1 VDVVSFH
8 GLDLILGGGRVMT
21 PRPASERLV
30 DVAVAIA
37 GDRPARI
44 ADVGTG
50 SGAIAVALAAALP
63 RAEVFATD
71 TSAAAVLLARANVA
85 RLGLAHRVTVV
96 RGHLLDPVPGALDLI
111 AANLP
116 YLPLAEAGRYP
127 ELAGEPAKAVFAPGD
142 GLDAYRALV
151 AASWERLTA
160 DGAIVIQLRGRV
172 LAARRDQLDTLA
184 AILAAP
190 STTHAPAKTSLARAA
205 KAEFSTTLSMDAH
218 AQKRAA

>member
-1 VDVVSFH
+1 
-8 GLDLILGGGRVMT
+8 MT

-30 DVAVAIA
+30 DAAVAIT

-71 TSAAAVLLARANVA
+71 SSAAAVLLSRANIA
-85 RLGLAHRVTVV
+85 RLRLVERVTVLH
-96 RGHLLDPVPGALDLI
+96 GNLLDPIPGTLDLI
-111 AANLP
+111 VANLP
-116 YLPLAEAGRYP
+116 YLPHVEASRHP
-127 ELAGEPAKAVFAPGD
+127 ELAGEPPAAVFACGD

-160 DGAIVIQLRGRV
+160 DGALVIQLRAGV
-172 LAARRDQLDTLA
+172 LAARRDQLHAVAATLA
-184 AILAAP
+184 PLRDGDQPGTEIGEAA
-190 STTHAPAKTSLARAA
+190 
-205 KAEFSTTLSMDAH
+205 
-218 AQKRAA
+218 

>member
-1 VDVVSFH
+1 VGIVTFH
-8 GLDLILGGGRVMT
+8 GLGLIAAAGHVMT

-30 DVAVAIA
+30 DAAVAIV

-85 RLGLAHRVTVV
+85 RLRLAKRVTVL
-96 RGHLLDPVPGALDLI
+96 HSSLLDPVPGALDLVV
-111 AANLP
+111 ANLP
-116 YLPLAEAGRYP
+116 YLPLAEASCHP
-127 ELAGEPAKAVFAPGD
+127 ELVGEPPAAVFAPGD

-151 AASWERLTA
+151 AASWGRLTA
-160 DGAIVIQLRGRV
+160 DGVLLIQLRRRL
-172 LAARRDQLDTLA
+172 LAARRDQLDALA
-184 AILAAP
+184 AALAPSVSSANAVRELAA
-190 STTHAPAKTSLARAA
+190 
-205 KAEFSTTLSMDAH
+205 
-218 AQKRAA
+218 